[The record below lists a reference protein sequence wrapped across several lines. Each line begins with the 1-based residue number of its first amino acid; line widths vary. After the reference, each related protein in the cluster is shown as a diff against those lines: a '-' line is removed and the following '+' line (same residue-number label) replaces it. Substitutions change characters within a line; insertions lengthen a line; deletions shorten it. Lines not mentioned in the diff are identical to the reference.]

1 MISGFILFDNKNSFM
16 AQKSEIRKGIGSKV
30 KYFKFITILL
40 PFFILAAIELLLRL
54 FSFGTDVHLIV
65 NQGAGRRGDYYMVNP
80 RVGEKYFSRFEATSG
95 TNDIFLKHKPEN
107 GFRIF
112 VMGSSTVYGYPYGT
126 NLMASRI
133 LQQRLQDAYPD
144 KTIEVINTSITAI
157 NSITLKDYIKQI
169 LDYEPDAI
177 LIYAGHNEYY
187 GAFGIGSNETMGRSP
202 FFWAAHFKI
211 MNFRIYQLMRSGING
226 ISKELAIK
234 SDGADSKGTLMKRIV
249 KDKDIV
255 YKGEKYNIGINQFRD
270 NLSYILREA
279 HKKQVPV
286 FLSDLVS
293 NIRDL
298 PPFGDNPGTN
308 LSASL
313 KYKNALLSLSNGDTV
328 KARELFYEAKDLD
341 PVRFRASEDINK
353 TINDLANQRGV
364 IFIPTKEWF
373 TKASI
378 GGLIGNN
385 LITEHL
391 HPNIEGQF
399 LMADAFYTKFVE
411 SKIIESAPNPLTVK
425 TKEYYRHNW
434 AYTTLDSLVGVY
446 KIKQLKSYWPF
457 SSLDVKITFRDTF
470 KTSGLV
476 DSVAFS
482 ILTNPTT
489 DISSLH
495 AFLGNYYENHG
506 QIFLAYKEYK
516 ALIGIEPGRSDYYNK
531 AANYLLKLNDLYAA
545 ERHLIQSLRF
555 RQTFFAYS
563 MLGEINCIKQNY
575 KAAIVAYKE
584 AVELT
589 DKEKISSEDRIIL
602 FANLYKTYLLNNET
616 ENARHIFNELSKMG
630 FKGNIPSPSREFEY
644 SKYIPWNIEQTFK
657 KAVSVYSTNVDSSLY
672 YLLVCLKTND
682 CPLVNFY
689 IGNILYQKRDNKL
702 LSYYQKAYEVYR
714 KDPGFLVRF
723 CFANLVNNN
732 KSKAKSI
739 LNELIALAPD
749 YKEIPQLRKYFDN

>member
-1 MISGFILFDNKNSFM
+1 MVK
-16 AQKSEIRKGIGSKV
+16 KSEMVNGSGNNMN
-30 KYFKFITILL
+30 YFKLITILL
-40 PFFILAAIELLLRL
+40 PLLILAAGELLLRL
-54 FSFGTDVHLIV
+54 FSYGTDVHLIV
-65 NQGAGRRGDYYMVNP
+65 NQGRGNRGYYYMVNP

-112 VMGSSTVYGYPYGT
+112 VMGSSTVYGYPYGK

-144 KTIEVINTSITAI
+144 KTVEVVNTALTAI
-157 NSITLKDYIKQI
+157 NSITLKDFIKQI
-169 LDYEPDAI
+169 LDYEPDAL
-177 LIYAGHNEYY
+177 LIYAGHNEFY
-187 GAFGIGSNETMGRSP
+187 GAFGVGSNETMNRIP
-202 FFWAAHFKI
+202 FLRAAHFKL
-211 MNFRIYQLMRSGING
+211 MNFRIYQLMRAGING

-279 HKKQVPV
+279 HKKHVPV

-293 NIRDL
+293 NVRDM

-328 KARELFYEAKDLD
+328 MARDLFYEAKDLD

-364 IFIPTKEWF
+364 IFVPTKEWF

-411 SKIIESAPNPLTVK
+411 SKIIETAPNPLTVK

-434 AYTTLDSLVGVY
+434 AYTYLDSLVGVY

-457 SSLDVKITFRDTF
+457 ASLDAKVTFRDTF
-470 KTSGLV
+470 KTSGMV
-476 DSVAFS
+476 DSLAFS
-482 ILTNPTT
+482 ILTNSTT

-495 AFLGNYYENHG
+495 SNLADYYESHR
-506 QIFLAYKEYK
+506 QIFLAYKEYE
-516 ALIGIEPGRSDYYNK
+516 ALIAIEPGRFDCYNK
-531 AANYLLKLNDLYAA
+531 AANNLLKLNDLYAA
-545 ERHLIQSLRF
+545 EKHLMQSLRF
-555 RQTFFAYS
+555 RKTYFAYS

-575 KAAIVAYKE
+575 RGAIVAFK
-584 AVELT
+584 AAAELA
-589 DKEKISSEDRIIL
+589 DDEKITSEDRIIL
-602 FANLYKTYLLNNET
+602 FSDLYKTYLLNNET
-616 ENARHIFNELSKMG
+616 ENAGQMINELSKMG
-630 FKGNIPSPSREFEY
+630 FKGNIPLPSREFEY

-672 YLLVCLKTND
+672 YLSVCLKTND

-689 IGNILYQKRDNKL
+689 IGNILYQKRDNKV
-702 LSYYQKAYEVYR
+702 LSYYQKAYDVYR

-723 CFANLVNNN
+723 CFANLVNND

-739 LNELIALAPD
+739 FNELIALAPD
-749 YKEIPQLRKYFDN
+749 YKEIPQMRKYFDN